1 MVGNALEAK
10 AGESMVD
17 KGSRERR
24 ARKRGAGEGSVYFDA
39 KMGLWRAS
47 LMVGRKPNGKPDRR
61 LVSAKTQKR
70 CQQKLQEL
78 RQQFLTDALTEPH
91 KLTVRAF
98 FDDWLEH
105 TVKIRR
111 KSSTYSQ
118 YKSLITVH
126 VYPSLGKTPLR
137 SVRPKQ
143 VEDLYRALEAGGRN
157 PKYVRRAKPVETQ
170 KGLAPKTIRGLHIAL
185 HSGFERARRRSLISR
200 NPADGLE
207 LPRAPRRKKLPV
219 DVVDIQRL
227 LATSEPNSGRRAPL
241 WTFLA
246 NTGLRI
252 GEALALRWANVDLDR
267 GWFTVEETQQRALE
281 GNGGVDDAKTEAGM
295 RDVPLTASALKAL
308 RTQHDRQEFERDRL
322 GPDFADQ
329 DLVFATSLGTP
340 FSQRNVLRAL
350 KAAVDAA
357 KLPANLCLHD
367 LRRMTASLLVASG
380 VDITTAA
387 AILGHKNASILLDV
401 YAQGLKAPKLEAA
414 SKLEHALYGAG
425 AG

>member
-1 MVGNALEAK
+1 MVKSTTSAN
-10 AGESMVD
+10 VD
-17 KGSRERR
+17 DPAPGASGFGRR
-24 ARKRGAGEGSVYFDA
+24 TRRRGAGEGSVYFDA

-61 LVSAKTQKR
+61 LVSAKTQKL

-78 RQQFLTDALTEPH
+78 RQQFLTDALADPN
-91 KLTVRAF
+91 KLTVQAF
-98 FDDWLEH
+98 FEDWLEH
-105 TVKIRR
+105 TVKVRR
-111 KSSTYSQ
+111 RASTYSQ

-137 SVRPKQ
+137 AVRPGQ

-157 PKYVRRAKPVETQ
+157 PKYVRRDKPAATQ

-185 HSGFERARRRSLISR
+185 HSGFERARRRNLIAR
-200 NPADGLE
+200 NPADGIE
-207 LPRAPRRKKLPV
+207 LPKAPRRKKLTV
-219 DVVDIQRL
+219 DVEDIQRL
-227 LATSEPNSGRRAPL
+227 LATTDPNGGRWVPL

-252 GEALALRWANVDLDR
+252 GEALALRWANVDLDK
-267 GWFTVEETQQRALE
+267 GWFTVEETRQRP
-281 GNGGVDDAKTEAGM
+281 VDGKAGLDNAKTEAGM
-295 RDVPLTASALKAL
+295 RDVPLTAPALKAL
-308 RTQHDRQEFERDRL
+308 RAQHDRQRFERERL
-322 GPDFADQ
+322 RDDYVDQ

-340 FSQRNVLRAL
+340 LGQRNALRAL
-350 KAAVDAA
+350 KAAVEAA

-387 AILGHKNASILLDV
+387 AILGHKNASVLLDV
-401 YAQGLKAPKLEAA
+401 YAQALKAPKLEAA
-414 SKLEHALYGAG
+414 GRLERALYGAG
-425 AG
+425 